1 MIFKKKNNY
10 KKKLNSI
17 LISYPSI
24 HPSIDLLFKWKRE
37 KKKKEEEKKKKS
49 KKTVKLKEN
58 KFILLLLLIIN

>member
-37 KKKKEEEKKKKS
+37 KKKKEEEKKKKE
-49 KKTVKLKEN
+49 KKNGKLKEN
-58 KFILLLLLIIN
+58 KIFIIIINYY